1 MIYFCQNSGGGETFA
16 GGGGKSQGAPP
27 LYETLTYIYIH
38 VIVLYCSVCFPF
50 KFVDLVNYPL
60 IFPCPVF
67 TAAPPTV
74 RRLAALREAIT
85 ERGFRD
91 QVIVQ
96 GIFIGPPRS
105 GKSSLKDRLM
115 GRPAQQ
121 HSSTGVADKVVRIEI
136 DATQISGCN
145 WKAMTD
151 LDDEATDLVE
161 GIPEEA
167 VEDFSPPS
175 EDAHAAPTDPT
186 PEQAATKPATPLG
199 VPELP
204 SQPASETAPGS
215 HDDTTPTFDPLQV
228 FEDALAKAPRGV
240 ASDKMASTEECFTLY
255 LTDSGGQPEFQGLLR
270 SAVSGPTLFMVTF
283 RLDKDL
289 NTQYVVEYQHPDGS
303 VMTPYETSFTTKE
316 TLLQYLAT
324 ISSVGSFAKAED
336 EKEVQL
342 KPKVLFVGTHRDQLA
357 SREQFLAI
365 DRELQELIKTTD
377 AYRDNLIEFA
387 SEEQLILPINN
398 LSADE
403 GEVTEIRAAV
413 ERIGR
418 RGNDYTVRTPYS
430 TLVFGIAI
438 RYLKDPVLHYKDC
451 FEVGT
456 DTCVTNRVSFQ
467 SGGALGNIDIGSGMD
482 YCQGF
487 LWPS

>member
-1 MIYFCQNSGGGETFA
+1 MN
-16 GGGGKSQGAPP
+16 
-27 LYETLTYIYIH
+27 
-38 VIVLYCSVCFPF
+38 
-50 KFVDLVNYPL
+50 FVDIHNIVFFHSVYFPLNSL

-67 TAAPPTV
+67 SAAPPTA

-85 ERGFRD
+85 EKGFRD

-105 GKSSLKDRLM
+105 GKSSLKDRLL

-199 VPELP
+199 VPEQP
-204 SQPASETAPGS
+204 SQSASETAPGS

-240 ASDKMASTEECFTLY
+240 ASDETASTEECFTLY

-289 NTQYVVEYQHPDGS
+289 NTHYVVEYQHPDGS

-324 ISSVGSFAKAED
+324 ISSVGSFAKTED

-387 SEEQLILPINN
+387 SKEQLILPINN

-403 GEVTEIRAAV
+403 GEVKEIRAAV

-451 FEVGT
+451 FEVGN

-467 SGGALGNIDIGSGMD
+467 SGGALGNIDIGPGME

-487 LWPS
+487 LWPHNSTLEGDIKL

>member
-1 MIYFCQNSGGGETFA
+1 MKE
-16 GGGGKSQGAPP
+16 K
-27 LYETLTYIYIH
+27 
-38 VIVLYCSVCFPF
+38 
-50 KFVDLVNYPL
+50 
-60 IFPCPVF
+60 
-67 TAAPPTV
+67 
-74 RRLAALREAIT
+74 
-85 ERGFRD
+85 GFRD

-96 GIFIGPPRS
+96 AMFIGPPRS
-105 GKSSLKDRLM
+105 GKSSLKDRLL

-136 DATQISGCN
+136 DVAQISGLN

-175 EDAHAAPTDPT
+175 EDAHTAPTDPT

-199 VPELP
+199 VPEQA
-204 SQPASETAPGS
+204 SQPASEATPS
-215 HDDTTPTFDPLQV
+215 NTDDTTPTFDPLQV
-228 FEDALAKAPRGV
+228 FEDALAKAPPKV
-240 ASDKMASTEECFTLY
+240 ANDAEECFTLY

-270 SAVSGPTLFMVTF
+270 SAVSGPTLFIVTF
-283 RLDKDL
+283 RLDKEL

-316 TLLQYLAT
+316 TLLQFLAT
-324 ISSVGSFAKAED
+324 ISSVGSFTKTED

-342 KPKVLFVGTHRDQLA
+342 KPKALFVGTHRDQLA

-377 AYRDNLIEFA
+377 AYRDGLIEFA
-387 SEEQLILPINN
+387 SEEQLILPINI
-398 LSADE
+398 LSVDE
-403 GEVTEIRAAV
+403 GEVNEIRAAV
-413 ERIGR
+413 ERIGTR
-418 RGNDYTVRTPYS
+418 ENDYKVRTPYP

-438 RYLKDPVLHYKDC
+438 RCMEDPVLLYKDC
-451 FEVGT
+451 YKVH
-456 DTCVTNRVSFQ
+456 TCTCTF
-467 SGGALGNIDIGSGMD
+467 
-482 YCQGF
+482 
-487 LWPS
+487 